1 MIVVSFYSC
10 LLKTKRIRIKALRM
24 NQMNIITIILFDID
38 KFIGRTS
45 NKTKELQGS
54 QTVQES
60 IFDFLFSIFVMVLRK

>member
-1 MIVVSFYSC
+1 
-10 LLKTKRIRIKALRM
+10 M

-45 NKTKELQGS
+45 NKTKELQSS